1 MPCALI
7 WLDHLFVGVC
17 HLHYFGYITGNEIA
31 ADPTD
36 VTEPPEMDEPLSQD
50 EVAELLDQD
59 DTDEPPKQDGV
70 SEPLNQQEPT
80 EEQARGGGG
89 LAAGSPH
96 SPIDQISPEGPFTPK
111 ISLKNVVSKVKRE
124 ALHLYSIA
132 HRASLGFLDAPDDSD
147 LAAAIDV
154 AVGKSL
160 ASIEGSILAGSVVID
175 EDGITIEG
183 SITTESAVGED
194 GEIPEQPRR
203 HTTLV
208 DTTKLIQ
215 LMALRWYR
223 ENVIS
228 QQAIQMPEK
237 ARSQASAAGKT
248 QSGTYAAG
256 KVLSR
261 TDATQEQNILDV
273 TRSTEETGPKGRVHP
288 VSTPED
294 PFGIM
299 KDSEGEPERRPTHP
313 GRHVSSISG
322 KLAPLLGPTRSQ
334 NLSLE
339 DGPRLVVQ
347 GFRPSRHSSLKIA
360 VQQMMAEA
368 LRLYLERYCQ
378 TFSQHMLMVEHIAS
392 QCQEEEQE
400 DVALTQ
406 EERGEQ
412 LMQIIQRMSSRALRM
427 YAEDTN
433 GLEEEVSTTS
443 EKLEEDIEVIEE
455 DIPEEELVLLGQDEQ
470 LRLRLGTLTE
480 DEFGRLSIAE
490 KLQVNLAQTTDE
502 EFDKLTVHEKEQVK
516 KARKTVTEIPHVKKV
531 IREKRAATKVH
542 FVKRHGVHHPHKPI
556 KTFQIPIAHDMCVV
570 KGKFRSHALGQ
581 HPAYTPHHMPT
592 VTHPVHHVQKT
603 HHIATKPQKTHMVHH
618 PVHSVKGGHPKGHVK
633 MHGKHGKTGEATD
646 KRRELTKVMKTKL
659 GVEEIMPDRHS
670 KTEDEILIR
679 EFADIH
685 GVEYDKYHRRA
696 TVTRLSLRKLVERPS
711 LLKKVLHKRGM
722 FSESDEDIATE
733 ESLYSLGGDI
743 EVDSLMSLPSE
754 EELREIDDMLEEEGV
769 DVGRLLSKSSCMVVN
784 DTVRLPRCINTAA

>member
-1 MPCALI
+1 M
-7 WLDHLFVGVC
+7 C

-31 ADPTD
+31 AYPTD
-36 VTEPPEMDEPLSQD
+36 VTEPPEIDEPLSQD
-50 EVAELLDQD
+50 EVAELLNQD
-59 DTDEPPKQDGV
+59 DTDELPKQDGV

-89 LAAGSPH
+89 LAAESPH
-96 SPIDQISPEGPFTPK
+96 SPIDQISPEGPVTPK

-154 AVGKSL
+154 AVGESL
-160 ASIEGSILAGSVVID
+160 ASIEGTVLAGSVVID

-183 SITTESAVGED
+183 SITTESAVGEES
-194 GEIPEQPRR
+194 EIPEQPRR

-208 DTTKLIQ
+208 DTARLIQ

-228 QQAIQMPEK
+228 QQEK
-237 ARSQASAAGKT
+237 ASAAEKT
-248 QSGTYAAG
+248 LSGTSAG
-256 KVLSR
+256 KVPSR
-261 TDATQEQNILDV
+261 TSAAQEQNILDV

-294 PFGIM
+294 PFGLM
-299 KDSEGEPERRPTHP
+299 KDSEGEPERKPTHP
-313 GRHVSSISG
+313 GRHVSR
-322 KLAPLLGPTRSQ
+322 KLAPLMGPTRSQ
-334 NLSLE
+334 NLPLE

-347 GFRPSRHSSLKIA
+347 GFRLSRHSSLKIA

-392 QCQEEEQE
+392 QHEEEEQE
-400 DVALTQ
+400 EVALTQ

-412 LMQIIQRMSSRALRM
+412 LMQIIQRMSSRALCM
-427 YAEDTN
+427 YAEETK

-443 EKLEEDIEVIEE
+443 EKLEEDTEVIEE
-455 DIPEEELVLLGQDEQ
+455 DIPEEELVLLGSDEQ

-542 FVKRHGVHHPHKPI
+542 FVKRHGVHHPQKPI
-556 KTFQIPIAHDMCVV
+556 KTFQIPIARDMCVV
-570 KGKFRSHALGQ
+570 KGKFRSHPLGQ
-581 HPAYTPHHMPT
+581 HPAHTPHHMPT
-592 VTHPVHHVQKT
+592 VTHPVHHIQKT
-603 HHIATKPQKTHMVHH
+603 HRIATKPQKIHTVHH

-633 MHGKHGKTGEATD
+633 MHGKPGKTGETTD
-646 KRRELTKVMKTKL
+646 KHKELTKVLKTKL
-659 GVEEIMPDRHS
+659 GVEEIMPDTHS

-685 GVEYDKYHRRA
+685 GVEYDKYNRRA
-696 TVTRLSLRKLVERPS
+696 TVARLSLRKIVERPS

-722 FSESDEDIATE
+722 FSESEEDIATE
-733 ESLYSLGGDI
+733 ESLCSLGGDI
-743 EVDSLMSLPSE
+743 EVDSLMSLASE

-784 DTVRLPRCINTAA
+784 DTVRLPHCINTAA